1 MVNIDDAMIAYISD
15 LARLELKQDEKERG
29 KEEIGKIIAYMDVL
43 NTLDTTDIEAMSH
56 AFPVKNVFR
65 SDDEGVSVDRDII
78 TLNAPHKKDGC
89 FKVPKTVE

>member
-1 MVNIDDAMIAYISD
+1 MKITDEMIDYISQ
-15 LARLELKQDEKERG
+15 LARLELSGEEREKV
-29 KEEIGKIIAYMDVL
+29 KEEIGKIIDYMDSL

-65 SDDEGVSVDRDII
+65 EDVVKPSVDRDII
-78 TLNAPHKKDGC
+78 TLNAPNKKEGC

>member
-1 MVNIDDAMIAYISD
+1 MKITDEMIDYISQ
-15 LARLELKQDEKERG
+15 LARLELSGEEREKG
-29 KEEIGKIIAYMDVL
+29 KEEIGKIIDYMDTL

-65 SDDEGVSVDRDII
+65 EDVLKPSVDRDII
-78 TLNAPHKKDGC
+78 TLNAPNSKDGC